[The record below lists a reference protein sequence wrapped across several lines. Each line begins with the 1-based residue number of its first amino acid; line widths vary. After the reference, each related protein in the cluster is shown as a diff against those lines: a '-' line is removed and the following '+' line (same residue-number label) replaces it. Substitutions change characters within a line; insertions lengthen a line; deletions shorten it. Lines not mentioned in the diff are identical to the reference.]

1 MGKKEKEDGAAPE
14 GAAPNRKVRFK
25 VVWSSDLGYF
35 ALGREAE
42 IPADV
47 AASLAREGVV
57 EIQAAAPEPEET

>member
-1 MGKKEKEDGAAPE
+1 MAKKENPEGTAPE
-14 GAAPNRKVRFK
+14 GADPNRKVRVK

-35 ALGREAE
+35 APGREAE

-47 AASLAREGVV
+47 AASLSREGVV